1 MHRQWIVSLALIG
14 VLLPTGLTAQAARA
28 PDPERDAVSAL
39 ITEFGRLVEEG
50 DLSKLD
56 SFFPPRGHILTD
68 NATTHSW
75 AEYRDNH
82 FRAELAKF
90 PSLKYA
96 HTSVETVVRGNIAWV
111 AFRRQMSSAAPN
123 GPAAVSGRGTAV
135 LEKREGRWVIVHL
148 HMSV

>member
-1 MHRQWIVSLALIG
+1 MRKSRHLGLVLIG
-14 VLLPTGLTAQAARA
+14 MLLPLGVAAQQPRAA
-28 PDPERDAVSAL
+28 DPERDAVQAV
-39 ITEFGRLVEEG
+39 ITEFGRLVEAG

-75 AEYRDNH
+75 AEYRDGH
-82 FRAELAKF
+82 FKPELAHF

-96 HTSVETVVRGNIAWV
+96 HTAVEAVVRGTIAWV
-111 AFRRQMSSAAPN
+111 AFRREMSSAVAN

-135 LEKREGRWVIVHL
+135 LEKREGKWLIVHL
-148 HMSV
+148 HMSQ